1 MLWEL
6 ISEDNV
12 LTISIILIGILWVIV
27 FMRNFW
33 NVKKSSGEFERAYEH
48 ILNAEEFKVKG
59 KYEQ

>member
-6 ISEDNV
+6 VKEDNV
-12 LTISIILIGILWVIV
+12 LTISIIIIGIIWFLV
-27 FMRNFW
+27 FMRNIW
-33 NVKKSSGEFERAYEH
+33 TLKKSAGEFEKTYQH